1 MAKKGKRKD
10 DDHGVKAVSGTRSTY
25 ELCNICYGVVLKKAD
40 KCPFCE
46 ATKLFPEG
54 KEKAM
59 SASEFKLFRIK
70 LPALAAAVCILL
82 STWSMWFL
90 LPVPAV
96 GYILCRALQKCLQ
109 GPAWNLS
116 LK

>member
-1 MAKKGKRKD
+1 MAKKRGQKD
-10 DDHGVKAVSGTRSTY
+10 DDVGVETISRTKPTY
-25 ELCNICYGVVLKKAD
+25 ELCKICYGVVRKKAD
-40 KCPFCE
+40 QCPFCE

-59 SASEFKLFRIK
+59 SASEFKLYRIK
-70 LPALAAAVCILL
+70 LPTLAAAVCIFL

-90 LPVPAV
+90 LPVPAA

-116 LK
+116 TK